1 MSRSIWKGL
10 YCYSKVFTLKKNKIW
25 SRNST
30 IPSCL
35 LGQQVFVYN
44 GKNFR
49 QIKITR
55 EKIGFKFGEFSFT
68 RAFFRPK
75 LNKKSLK

>member
-10 YCYSKVFTLKKNKIW
+10 FFTFKVLNLKKNKIW
-25 SRNST
+25 SRSST

-35 LGQQVFVYN
+35 IGKKVLVHN

-55 EKIGFKFGEFSFT
+55 EKVGFKFGEFCFT
-68 RAFFRPK
+68 RAFFRAK
-75 LNKKSLK
+75 IKKKS